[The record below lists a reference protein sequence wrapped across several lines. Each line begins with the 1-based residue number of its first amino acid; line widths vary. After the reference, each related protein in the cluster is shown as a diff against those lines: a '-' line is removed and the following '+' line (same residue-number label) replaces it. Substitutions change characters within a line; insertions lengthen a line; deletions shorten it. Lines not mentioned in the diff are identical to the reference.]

1 LQGKDVA
8 KARNPFTYG
17 GRVTGDAFCDRQKE
31 LEELLSDIKARQHLV
46 LFSQRRFGKTS
57 LVWKLLAEAG
67 KNGIIPIYV
76 DLYPVSSLAEFIE
89 LYAKAIAKALS
100 GYEKTMKLLKGL
112 FSRLYL
118 SMGVDGMGNPQWN
131 VGFDRSRETESLDE
145 VLLTFEAY
153 LKKTKKAGVVVFDEF
168 QQITETN
175 GKKIEARLRS
185 AIQTHER
192 VSYIFVGSRKHLMQD
207 IFSSPNRPF
216 YRIGKIFPLGKISPD
231 DFSAFVKERFGS
243 AKMAITDKALDAVL
257 DVTETHPY
265 YIQYLCHILYDIVEA
280 NRVQEDDVPRALDL
294 LISREATAYMNIW
307 DLLTLRQRQALVSLA
322 ETTPGESPFRA
333 EILRRFGMSQAAVMM
348 RALNSLVEKD
358 LVDKGNGRYEII
370 DVFFKRWIST
380 YISQTWPQ
388 H

>member
-1 LQGKDVA
+1 MA

-31 LEELLSDIKARQHLV
+31 LEELLSDIKARQHLI

-57 LVWKLLAEAG
+57 LVWKLLAEAK
-67 KNGIIPIYV
+67 KNGIIPVYV

-168 QQITETN
+168 QQITEMN
-175 GKKIEARLRS
+175 RKNIEARLRS

-216 YRIGKIFPLGKISPD
+216 YRIGKVFPLGKISPD
-231 DFSAFVKERFGS
+231 DFSPFIRERFGS
-243 AKMAITDKALDAVL
+243 VKMTITDKALDAVL

-265 YIQYLCHILYDIVEA
+265 YIQYLCHILYDIVGEK
-280 NRVQEDDVPRALDL
+280 RVREDDVPRALDL

-322 ETTPGESPFRA
+322 ETTAGESPFRA
-333 EILRRFGMSQAAVMM
+333 ETLQRFGMSQPAVMM
-348 RALNSLVEKD
+348 RALNSLAEKD
-358 LVDKGNGRYEII
+358 LVDKENGRYEII

-380 YISQTWPQ
+380 YISQTRLQP
-388 H
+388 